1 VLEHTA
7 VAASGVRTAEAP
19 TAASRPR
26 PAPLVTERR
35 LFLALLVLGTA
46 LGLVLTR
53 HGVNTT
59 DDADT
64 YIGVARNL
72 ADGHGLTVPFTN
84 VLDTFSP
91 ATAVG
96 FHGEVPFLLFGPL
109 LSLVLAPFEWLGVAS
124 IDVVRYLNPVL
135 LGLTL
140 AVLGVLAWRVTRR
153 SLLLSLAVVLLSL
166 HTYVLQLYGYVQSEA
181 LFLPLA
187 LASLL
192 FLGRW
197 AASRRT
203 RYLVAFAALA
213 ALASLARMIGVSLAL
228 VGVIAV
234 LLWSADRW
242 SRRLGRAIVVGAG
255 AVSPLLVFVVYEN
268 ALAGAGNRRPLSFS
282 PPGTYDLRPT
292 LDSITRWLLPTD
304 PYGAVSST
312 HRWVVGMVLL
322 AIVVVLAV
330 LAWRAWPR
338 SPGTDDAAAVA
349 APPEPADDVEARRL
363 LGVVAM
369 ATVAYL
375 LVLVAS
381 RTITDHSAAFQF
393 GGRLLVPALPLA
405 WLLVAGVVSQWAA
418 SAWTP
423 RVARTVVVTAGV
435 IGLVL
440 GVAHLTQTGEVLGW
454 DGPGVNPTV
463 APSPTPE
470 IVARLAG
477 NGVVFANAPNR
488 IWSGTGLHA
497 VTVPARTVALSG
509 HRNQHLARDIAELR
523 AELHRH
529 GGLVVYLDGNLLT
542 TLHLMPEDE
551 LVRRAGLH
559 EVERTRDARIY
570 ALAP

>member
-1 VLEHTA
+1 
-7 VAASGVRTAEAP
+7 
-19 TAASRPR
+19 
-26 PAPLVTERR
+26 
-35 LFLALLVLGTA
+35 
-46 LGLVLTR
+46 
-53 HGVNTT
+53 
-59 DDADT
+59 
-64 YIGVARNL
+64 
-72 ADGHGLTVPFTN
+72 
-84 VLDTFSP
+84 
-91 ATAVG
+91 
-96 FHGEVPFLLFGPL
+96 
-109 LSLVLAPFEWLGVAS
+109 
-124 IDVVRYLNPVL
+124 
-135 LGLTL
+135 
-140 AVLGVLAWRVTRR
+140 
-153 SLLLSLAVVLLSL
+153 
-166 HTYVLQLYGYVQSEA
+166 
-181 LFLPLA
+181 
-187 LASLL
+187 
-192 FLGRW
+192 
-197 AASRRT
+197 
-203 RYLVAFAALA
+203 
-213 ALASLARMIGVSLAL
+213 
-228 VGVIAV
+228 V

-242 SRRLGRAIVVGAG
+242 SRRVGRAIAVGAG
-255 AVSPLLVFVVYEN
+255 ALGPLLVFVLYEN

-292 LDSITRWLLPTD
+292 LDSLTRWLLPTD
-304 PYGAVSST
+304 PYGALSSA
-312 HRWVVGMVLL
+312 HRWVVGMVLV
-322 AIVVVLAV
+322 AIVLVLAG

-338 SPGTDDAAAVA
+338 SPGTNDAA
-349 APPEPADDVEARRL
+349 
-363 LGVVAM
+363 

-423 RVARTVVVTAGV
+423 RVAHTVVVAAGV

-463 APSPTPE
+463 APSPTSE

-509 HRNQHLARDIAELR
+509 HRNQHLARDIAEMR
-523 AELHRH
+523 DELQRH

-551 LVRRAGLH
+551 LVRLAGLH

-570 ALAP
+570 ARAP

>member
-1 VLEHTA
+1 
-7 VAASGVRTAEAP
+7 VRTAEAP
-19 TAASRPR
+19 TPERRARPT
-26 PAPLVTERR
+26 PSSAEGR
-35 LFLALLVLGTA
+35 LFLALLLFGTVLG
-46 LGLVLTR
+46 LLLTR

-84 VLDTFSP
+84 VLDPFSP
-91 ATAVG
+91 STAVG

-109 LSLVLAPFEWLGVAS
+109 LSLVLAPFEWLGLAS
-124 IDVVRYLNPVL
+124 IDVVRYLNPLL
-135 LGLTL
+135 LGFTL
-140 AVLGVLAWRVTRR
+140 AVLGVLAWRLTRR

-166 HTYVLQLYGYVQSEA
+166 HTYVLQLYGFVQSEA

-187 LASLL
+187 LAALL

-203 RYLVAFAALA
+203 RHLVAFTSFA
-213 ALASLARMIGVSLAL
+213 ALASLARMVGVSLAL

-234 LLWSADRW
+234 LVWSADRW
-242 SRRLGRAIVVGAG
+242 SRRLGRALAVGAG
-255 AVSPLLVFVVYEN
+255 AVGPLLVFVVYES
-268 ALAGAGNRRPLSFS
+268 ALAGAGNRRPLSFQL
-282 PPGTYDLRPT
+282 PGTYDLRPT
-292 LDSITRWLLPTD
+292 LDSLTRWLLPSD
-304 PYGAVSST
+304 PSGALTST
-312 HRWVVGMVLL
+312 HRWVVGALLL
-322 AIVVVLAV
+322 AIVLLLAG

-338 SPGTDDAAAVA
+338 SPATGGP
-349 APPEPADDVEARRL
+349 APPQPADDVEARRL

-369 ATVAYL
+369 ATAAYL

-381 RTITDHSAAFQF
+381 RTVTDHSAAFQF

-405 WLLVAGVVSQWAA
+405 WLLVAGVVAQWAKRV
-418 SAWTP
+418 WTP
-423 RVARTVVVTAGV
+423 RLAHTIVVTAGV
-435 IGLVL
+435 LGLVL
-440 GVAHLTQTGEVLGW
+440 GVAHLTRTGEVLGW

-463 APSPTPE
+463 AQSPTPE
-470 IVARLAG
+470 IVSRLAG

-488 IWSGTGLHA
+488 IWNGTGLHA

-509 HRNQHLARDIAELR
+509 DHNQHLARDIAQLREELR
-523 AELHRH
+523 RH
-529 GGLVVYLDGNLLT
+529 GGVVVYLDGNLLT
-542 TLHLMPEDE
+542 TLHLVPEDE

>member
-1 VLEHTA
+1 MLEHTA
-7 VAASGVRTAEAP
+7 VSASGVRTAEAP
-19 TAASRPR
+19 T
-26 PAPLVTERR
+26 PARRAGPPPIVTGRR
-35 LFLALLVLGTA
+35 LFVALLVLGTA

-59 DDADT
+59 DDSDT

-96 FHGEVPFLLFGPL
+96 FHGEVPLLLFGPL
-109 LSLVLAPFEWLGVAS
+109 LSLVLAPFEWLGIAS

-140 AVLGVLAWRVTRR
+140 AVLGVMAWHVTRR

-197 AASRRT
+197 AASGRT
-203 RYLVAFAALA
+203 RYLVAFTAFA

-242 SRRLGRAIVVGAG
+242 SGRLGRAVAVGAG
-255 AVSPLLVFVVYEN
+255 ALGPLVVFVLYEN
-268 ALAGAGNRRPLSFS
+268 SLAGAGNRRPLTFR

-292 LDSITRWLLPTD
+292 LDSLTRWLLPSD
-304 PYGAVSST
+304 PYGALSST
-312 HRWVVGMVLL
+312 HRWVVGLVLVAIVLL
-322 AIVVVLAV
+322 LAG
-330 LAWRAWPR
+330 LAWRAGRR
-338 SPGTDDAAAVA
+338 SPGTDEPVA
-349 APPEPADDVEARRL
+349 PEPADEVEARRL

-381 RTITDHSAAFQF
+381 RTITDNSAAFQF

-405 WLLVAGVVSQWAA
+405 WLLVAGVVAQWAA
-418 SAWTP
+418 RVLTR
-423 RVARTVVVTAGV
+423 RVAHTVVVTAGV

-440 GVAHLTQTGEVLGW
+440 GLAHLSRTGDVLGW

-463 APSPTPE
+463 AQSPTPE
-470 IVARLAG
+470 IVSRLAG

-488 IWSGTGLHA
+488 IWNGTGLHA
-497 VTVPARTVALSG
+497 VTVPARIVALSG
-509 HRNQHLARDIAELR
+509 DRNQHLTRDIAELR
-523 AELHRH
+523 DELRRH
-529 GGLVVYLDGNLLT
+529 GGVVVYLDGNLLT

-551 LVRRAGLH
+551 LVRRAGLR

-570 ALAP
+570 ALAQ

>member
-1 VLEHTA
+1 M
-7 VAASGVRTAEAP
+7 
-19 TAASRPR
+19 
-26 PAPLVTERR
+26 
-35 LFLALLVLGTA
+35 LGTA

-109 LSLVLAPFEWLGVAS
+109 LSLVLAPFEWLGIAS
-124 IDVVRYLNPVL
+124 IDVVRYLNPLL

-140 AVLGVLAWRVTRR
+140 AVLGVVAWRVTRR

-197 AASRRT
+197 AASGRT
-203 RYLVAFAALA
+203 RYLVAFTAFA

-242 SRRLGRAIVVGAG
+242 SRRVGRAVAVGAG
-255 AVSPLLVFVVYEN
+255 ALGPLLVFVLYES
-268 ALAGAGNRRPLSFS
+268 ALAGAGNRRPLSFR

-292 LDSITRWLLPTD
+292 LDSLTRWLLPSD
-304 PYGAVSST
+304 PYGALSST
-312 HRWVVGMVLL
+312 HRWVVGALLL
-322 AIVVVLAV
+322 AIVLLLAG

-338 SPGTDDAAAVA
+338 SPGTDDPVA
-349 APPEPADDVEARRL
+349 PEPADDVEARRL

-393 GGRLLVPALPLA
+393 GGRLLVPALPLG
-405 WLLVAGVVSQWAA
+405 WLLVTGIVAQWATR
-418 SAWTP
+418 AWAR
-423 RVARTVVVTAGV
+423 RVAHTVVVTAGV

-440 GVAHLTQTGEVLGW
+440 GVAHLSRTGEVLGW

-463 APSPTPE
+463 GA
-470 IVARLAG
+470 VAHPRD
-477 NGVVFANAPNR
+477 R
-488 IWSGTGLHA
+488 R
-497 VTVPARTVALSG
+497 PARGQRRGLRQRAQPDLERNRPARG
-509 HRNQHLARDIAELR
+509 HRPGPHRR
-523 AELHRH
+523 AERRPQPAPGARHR
-529 GGLVVYLDGNLLT
+529 GAT
-542 TLHLMPEDE
+542 
-551 LVRRAGLH
+551 RRAPPSRRCRRLPRREPAHHAAPGARGRAGAAGGAARGRAHARRTHLRPRAVNATNGLRPGRC
-559 EVERTRDARIY
+559 VMI
-570 ALAP
+570 AP